1 MSLYEDFKTSD
12 TLEINGVRFENATY
26 AYTLARSGGANKK
39 FNKMFERLARP
50 HRRQMDNNTLPEKTA
65 ERIMHQVYARTVVL
79 RWETLK
85 DDEWVDGVE
94 QPDGEI
100 VPMTEDVLIRLF
112 EELPDLFAQ
121 ITDDAK
127 DVAYFRQ
134 EGMEAD
140 AGN

>member
-12 TLEINGVRFENATY
+12 LLETKGVRFENATY
-26 AYTLARSGGANKK
+26 AYTLARSGGANKR
-39 FNKMFERLARP
+39 FNKLFERLARP

-65 ERIMHQVYARTVVL
+65 ERIMYQVYAKTIVL
-79 RWETLK
+79 RWETLS
-85 DDEWVDGVE
+85 DEEWVDGVE
-94 QPDGEI
+94 QPGGEI
-100 VPMTEDVLIRLF
+100 VPMSEEVLVQLF
-112 EELPDLFAQ
+112 QDLPDLFAQ

-134 EGMEAD
+134 ADMESD